1 MNAYAPTI
9 EAEIEREDRLDVA
22 RTLYKSLAARYPDR
36 LIILC
41 DERARVL
48 WPKTGDPSPCGSN
61 SATRD

>member
-1 MNAYAPTI
+1 MNTYAPTI

-48 WPKTGDPSPCGSN
+48 LAQTSGPPPCGN
-61 SATRD
+61 TSAIGN